1 MDMDQLPYGL
11 RCELLDAYG
20 TWVTD
25 YMDQGHDG
33 YLTTF
38 MFNYIPGHPPINYR
52 INDQGY
58 RTVLSDTGDKGRQKC
73 ALSANS
79 STTKAHRIT

>member
-38 MFNYIPGHPPINYR
+38 MFDYIPEN
-52 INDQGY
+52 
-58 RTVLSDTGDKGRQKC
+58 SKFKKF
-73 ALSANS
+73 NS
-79 STTKAHRIT
+79 SMIQ